1 MASSSRERSK
11 ADENVEDSAMRVDS
25 ESSQREGGDLKVF
38 GGPSGGSAEG
48 DLEGGGVG
56 TPMPR

>member
-1 MASSSRERSK
+1 MTSSSRERSK
-11 ADENVEDSAMRVDS
+11 ADENVEDSAMSVVS
-25 ESSQREGGDLKVF
+25 ESSQSEGGGWEVF
-38 GGPSGGSAEG
+38 SGPSGGSAEG